1 MSVGTKEKK
10 AAADERVVDCV
21 NEVVLR
27 GKVSQSPEVRE
38 LPSGDVVCS
47 FRVVV
52 PRPERKGKSGV
63 DALECAVWTAR
74 LRRTV
79 ERWGEGDVVEVSGA
93 LRRRF
98 FRSQAGGAVSRY
110 EVEVSAARMI
120 SRASTS

>member
-1 MSVGTKEKK
+1 MGVGTKAKK
-10 AAADERVVDCV
+10 DPSSGTSSDCV

-27 GKVSQSPEVRE
+27 GKVSQAPEVRQ
-38 LPSGDVVCS
+38 LPSGDAVCS

-74 LRRTV
+74 LRRSV
-79 ERWGEGDVVEVSGA
+79 ERWGEGDLVEVSGA

-98 FRSQAGGAVSRY
+98 FRSSAGGAASRY
-110 EVEVSAARMI
+110 EVEVTAARLV
-120 SRASTS
+120 SRAGTS